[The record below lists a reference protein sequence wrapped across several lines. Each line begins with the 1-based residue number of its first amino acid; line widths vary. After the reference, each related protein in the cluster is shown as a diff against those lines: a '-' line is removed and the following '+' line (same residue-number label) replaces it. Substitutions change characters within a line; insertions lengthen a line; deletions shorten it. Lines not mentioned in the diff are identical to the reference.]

1 MWHFEACDPFIVTLR
16 TPPTFWSI
24 IRPRSKF
31 DKSAPIA
38 IKYSLMPIFF
48 LISGL
53 LDTDAYEIAYEN

>member
-1 MWHFEACDPFIVTLR
+1 MAFWSLSPLCCDIEG
-16 TPPTFWSI
+16 PPTFCLI
-24 IRPRSKF
+24 VRPWSKF